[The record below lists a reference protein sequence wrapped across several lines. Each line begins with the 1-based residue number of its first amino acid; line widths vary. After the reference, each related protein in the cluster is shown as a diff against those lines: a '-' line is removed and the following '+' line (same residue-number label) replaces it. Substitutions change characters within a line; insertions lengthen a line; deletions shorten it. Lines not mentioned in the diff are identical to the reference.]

1 MTAPQYAPQPQN
13 YGPPAPQQQP
23 YAPPQT
29 PVAPAQF
36 YAPTAPPQP
45 NPEQQY
51 FAQQQA
57 PAQPQAQ
64 QPMPASQAETGD
76 FFGGAASISFNA
88 ANGYQRGTFRG
99 GVVKSKVVSN
109 QTKIGTGE
117 LLTYNDGSPRKQ
129 LIITVQTAE
138 RSDATDDGERRLF
151 LKGDMVRAA
160 RTAFKAAGAA
170 DVEVGAWLY
179 LAWVNDKPAKQ
190 AGFSAQKLYEALY
203 ARPGQPDP
211 MAGRHQPA
219 PVALPTGPQ
228 QPQVMQYIGGVGQNQ
243 QFAPAQYPTPPAPGE
258 VPGPPIQQQQYP
270 PQAPVAPPQQPAQD
284 PQYAA
289 WLAQQAAAQPQYAPA
304 PAAQQGPPADW
315 NPFNQ

>member
-1 MTAPQYAPQPQN
+1 MTAPQYAPQPQQ

-29 PVAPAQF
+29 PAAPAQF
-36 YAPTAPPQP
+36 YAPPAPPQP

-64 QPMPASQAETGD
+64 QPMPAAQAETGD

-99 GVVKSKVVSN
+99 GIVKSKRITD
-109 QTKIGTGE
+109 QTDMKTGE
-117 LLTYNDGSPRKQ
+117 VKRYKNGDVMKQ
-129 LIITVQTAE
+129 MIVTVQTTE

-151 LKGDMVRAA
+151 MKGDMVRAVRSA
-160 RTAFKAAGAA
+160 YKPTGAN
-170 DVEVGAWLY
+170 DVEIGGWLY
-179 LAWVNDKPAKQ
+179 VAWVNDKASQ
-190 AGFSAQKLYEALY
+190 TSGFSAQKLYEALY

-211 MAGRHQPA
+211 MAGRPQPA
-219 PVALPTGPQ
+219 PVAPPVQ
-228 QPQVMQYIGGVGQNQ
+228 QPYQ
-243 QFAPAQYPTPPAPGE
+243 PPAPT
-258 VPGPPIQQQQYP
+258 QQQYRQAVAATGMDP
-270 PQAPVAPPQQPAQD
+270 NYATPAMQQAAYAAAQQPAPVAPPMQQPAVD